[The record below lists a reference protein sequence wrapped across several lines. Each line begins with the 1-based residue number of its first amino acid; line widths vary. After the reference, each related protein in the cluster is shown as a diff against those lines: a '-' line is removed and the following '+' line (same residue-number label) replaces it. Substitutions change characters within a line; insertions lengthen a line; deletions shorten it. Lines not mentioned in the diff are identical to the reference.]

1 MDHNVAKTDERQKPS
16 AAGFRVARSL
26 FGALPRTGLRF
37 RVLGFR
43 V

>member
-1 MDHNVAKTDERQKPS
+1 MCGDGDGRMDGEVVL
-16 AAGFRVARSL
+16 GGGGV
-26 FGALPRTGLRF
+26 GVWGLRF